1 MINEPFFIQENSKKA
16 KLPLAAHNLA
26 CEQSDGFQGFG
37 LSRPPSV
44 PVLGRR
50 LSSES
55 IIVIND
61 DNSSRFPLPIQLSQK
76 YFRRKSIPTT
86 FDTKNKEN
94 KPKHKP
100 VSEKQQCDTP
110 PRKITKTRSSEQ
122 LGKKKTRQKSIIE
135 ASESKPLFYKPES
148 QTPVK
153 KSCLK
158 DLVFKSLKKHKK
170 RKQEIEKS
178 RKTCREKREHIKKNI
193 QELNKITKENLFK
206 FKHKVFNPK
215 KP

>member
-86 FDTKNKEN
+86 FDTKNKERRQIRM
-94 KPKHKP
+94 P
-100 VSEKQQCDTP
+100 VCVKINASLQLFLQAWLNIFHEGDISFF
-110 PRKITKTRSSEQ
+110 PR
-122 LGKKKTRQKSIIE
+122 
-135 ASESKPLFYKPES
+135 A
-148 QTPVK
+148 
-153 KSCLK
+153 
-158 DLVFKSLKKHKK
+158 
-170 RKQEIEKS
+170 
-178 RKTCREKREHIKKNI
+178 
-193 QELNKITKENLFK
+193 
-206 FKHKVFNPK
+206 
-215 KP
+215 